1 MCCLLLIQSEKIET
15 VDGISHKTT
24 EMGLEAIEY
33 LRVLLDFNSEY
44 REREEQATAAGLS
57 IRRPRSRAGTQAWCA
72 FALVELWIVRT
83 SRG

>member
-1 MCCLLLIQSEKIET
+1 MCCLLLPQSEKIET

-44 REREEQATAAGLS
+44 REREG
-57 IRRPRSRAGTQAWCA
+57 
-72 FALVELWIVRT
+72 
-83 SRG
+83 